1 MSFRQL
7 SRLQSISEIFTIYF
21 HVFYWIHLKV
31 FFEIKWNTFF
41 LLDFPF
47 CVSESLYNS
56 ELFTFVVT
64 VVILLIAVITQHS
77 TARQIVSNWE
87 SREQRF
93 YSLHVWPRVTSYWDY
108 DGLGQC
114 SGGVYGNCKFMS
126 CNLGIVQHKFS
137 LNGE

>member
-87 SREQRF
+87 SRD
-93 YSLHVWPRVTSYWDY
+93 STVSTSGP
-108 DGLGQC
+108 GLQVIGIMTGWASAVVGC
-114 SGGVYGNCKFMS
+114 M
-126 CNLGIVQHKFS
+126 GIVS
-137 LNGE
+137 LCLVTWELFNINSA